1 MQVTALKNDAGSIGL
16 VALDEAY
23 LLADSIGLS
32 IKEPSHEELLNDVLS
47 ELLNLFRQQ
56 ASGLVLDPVY
66 SLPLLKEDEQNA
78 PLIVRLEQL
87 QNPDPL
93 AVPQLLKNWGVE
105 DISNMY
111 GMAKL
116 ELHYHPAEEQAL
128 TKKQFVAEIF
138 DFCEHEEIDLLLKLM
153 IYNPT
158 EEKFDIPKFQE
169 SQMEAVSEL
178 QRFASILALQYPQ
191 DPLAAAT
198 LTTNLDIPWL
208 LTADDTPYDR
218 FKENLRVALENG
230 ATGFLASETL
240 WQEIEGMRHSDQSPD
255 IEKILQFIQTT
266 SKDRI
271 IELLR
276 ISKEELADQ

>member
-276 ISKEELADQ
+276 IAGEELQQ